1 MCITTP
7 SWVCII
13 VFKYTTRKPEISN
26 ITNLFN
32 TALIPLSST
41 PVSSLSQTGQA
52 FNYIEVCAVC
62 ALALNCVLPVPMTA
76 SCSDLT
82 KGLPSHPDRTPPSF
96 VTATCFFKT
105 MLFLQKSPIA
115 ILSTAFQ
122 GQTSVD

>member
-1 MCITTP
+1 M
-7 SWVCII
+7 
-13 VFKYTTRKPEISN
+13 KPGKSS
-26 ITNLFN
+26 ITNIFT
-32 TALIPLSST
+32 TALIPLSSVL
-41 PVSSLSQTGQA
+41 VSSCSYTGQGL
-52 FNYIEVCAVC
+52 NYIEVCAVC